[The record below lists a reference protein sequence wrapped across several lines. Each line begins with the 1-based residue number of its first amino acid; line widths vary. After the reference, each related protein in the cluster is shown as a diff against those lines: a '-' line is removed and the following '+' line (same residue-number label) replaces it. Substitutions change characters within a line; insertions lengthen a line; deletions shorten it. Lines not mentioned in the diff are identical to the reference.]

1 MGVAGAGKTAVGER
15 LARRLGVLFLEGDDF
30 HPRRNV
36 DKMASGVPLDDT
48 DRRPWLDAIGAAIK
62 HAPAQ
67 SLVVACSALRRAYR
81 ERLSKAAGRPLVFLF
96 LDGSRETLAARLA
109 ARRGHFMPPGLLDS
123 QLTTLELPSP
133 DENAVRISVEPPLD
147 AVVEDALAALDGVG
161 GAR

>member
-15 LARRLGVLFLEGDDF
+15 LAARLGVPLIEGDDF

-36 DKMASGVPLDDT
+36 DKMSSGVPLDDT

-62 HAPAQ
+62 DAPAQ
-67 SLVVACSALRRAYR
+67 SLVVTCSALKRAYR
-81 ERLSKAAGRPLVFLF
+81 ERLAKAAGRPLVFLW

-123 QLTTLELPSP
+123 QIATIERPSP

-147 AVVEDALAALDGVG
+147 TVVEDALAALAGVV
-161 GAR
+161 RPR